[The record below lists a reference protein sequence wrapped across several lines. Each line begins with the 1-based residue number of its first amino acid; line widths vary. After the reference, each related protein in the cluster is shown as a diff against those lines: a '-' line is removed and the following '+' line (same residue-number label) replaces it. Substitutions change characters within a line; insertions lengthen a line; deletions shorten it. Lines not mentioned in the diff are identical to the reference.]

1 MNKMKKTLFVI
12 AIIMLALVLI
22 QCSKRDNPVDVEPNH
37 GLFWTLYF
45 ESSAIRGDV
54 MEDYWFRNILV
65 YTPPGYDAGDSIDY
79 PVLYLLH
86 GYGGSH
92 TYFKG
97 LYDLGDV
104 MDELINSGQ
113 IEPMI
118 VATPN
123 ATNNLGGSFYTNS
136 DTIADGRS
144 FAGHMQDFITNE
156 VVHIVDSVFNTIPD
170 RAHRGIA
177 GHSMGGY
184 GALKLAMLRNDMF
197 GSAASMSAP
206 LAFWGSNPVSPDFD
220 GILEFLPVM
229 FGENGFNPLDTVIAG
244 DTAAFYRITPGPG
257 KRITNMMFAMGA
269 AFSPHDP
276 ADTDTSYSH
285 YFNTGLF
292 DGRIDLPFDVRGQLV
307 DAVWIEWMAND
318 VTSLFAL
325 GLGGVFDSTALY
337 VDAGT
342 DDDLVLDIQAQI
354 FAQVAGAALDQ
365 FEIYPGVPN
374 LYPASHTGLIHE
386 RLKKV
391 VKFHDGA
398 FGQ

>member
-1 MNKMKKTLFVI
+1 MKKILFAI
-12 AIIMLALVLI
+12 AIMIVALALT
-22 QCSKRDNPVDVEPNH
+22 QCSKRDNPVDAQIQH

-65 YTPPGYDAGDSIDY
+65 YTPPGYDAADTSGPNY

-86 GYGGSH
+86 GYGGTH

-104 MDELINSGQ
+104 MDNLISSGE

-118 VATPN
+118 VVTPN

-136 DTIADGRS
+136 PEIGAQSYAGR
-144 FAGHMQDFITNE
+144 MQDFITNE
-156 VVHIVDSVFNTIPD
+156 VVYIIDSVFNTIPD

-184 GALKLAMLRNDMF
+184 GAVKLAMLRNDLF
-197 GSAASMSAP
+197 GSAASMSAS
-206 LAFWGSNPVSPDFD
+206 LAFWGTNPTSPQFD
-220 GILEFLPVM
+220 GILELFPAVYQ
-229 FGENGFNPLDTVIAG
+229 ENGFNPLDTVVAG
-244 DTAAFYRITPGPG
+244 DTAAFYGITPGSG
-257 KRITNMMFAMGA
+257 KRITNMMFAMGS

-276 ADTDTSYSH
+276 ANTDTSFAH

-292 DGRIDLPFDVRGQLV
+292 NGHIDLPFGVDGQV
-307 DAVWIEWMAND
+307 DSTIWTRWMYND
-318 VTSLFAL
+318 VTALFM
-325 GLGGVFDSTALY
+325 GGWGAVFDSTALY
-337 VDAGT
+337 VDCGE
-342 DDDLVLDIQAQI
+342 DDDLALNYQAEV
-354 FAQVAGAALDQ
+354 FAQVAGAAIDQ

-374 LYPASHTGLIHE
+374 LYPASHTGLINE

-391 VKFHDGA
+391 VKFHDNV
-398 FGQ
+398 FNGQ